1 MSERT
6 FSPREILLELW
17 GFAGKHL
24 PSPQTLQGW
33 SRRQEFF
40 VIALLILVGAILSL
54 CTSIFLTASN
64 LSNIALYFSWIAI
77 AAIGESLVILIG
89 GIDLSVGAGMAL
101 AGLVS
106 ALCVRSGFSTPL
118 AIIAGLLTGGV
129 LGWINGS
136 LVGRIKLPPFIATLG
151 TMSIAR
157 GAAFGLTGG
166 WPVRDLPESYLIYGQ
181 RYLELGSLRLP
192 VATLI
197 VLGFALMVFLL
208 LRSTIMGRYIQTL
221 GMSERALLLAGVN
234 PTPLKILVYTLGG
247 FLAAVAGLLMT
258 SNLGVAAP
266 TAAAGY
272 ELDIIAAAIIG
283 GASLSGGQGSILG
296 VLLGAVF
303 LQVMRNGLVLLGF
316 PVFWQ
321 PVAIGVLILGALI
334 INYFRHYRAQ
344 SR

>member
-1 MSERT
+1 MSERVLT
-6 FSPREILLELW
+6 PQNSWQALRSFVS
-17 GFAGKHL
+17 KHR
-24 PSPQTLQGW
+24 PSQRNLKSW
-33 SRRQEFF
+33 LKRQEFF
-40 VIALLILVGAILSL
+40 VTVSLILVSTFLSL
-54 CTSIFLTASN
+54 FTSAFLTATN

-77 AAIGESLVILIG
+77 AAIGESLIILIG

-106 ALCVRSGFSTPL
+106 ALGFRSGLPTPV
-118 AIIAGLLTGGV
+118 AIFAGILTGST

-136 LVGRIKLPPFIATLG
+136 LVGRSKLPPFIATLG

-166 WPVRDLPESYLIYGQ
+166 WPVRDLPRAFLFFGQ
-181 RYLELGSLRLP
+181 RYLVLGTFRLP

-197 VLGFALMVFLL
+197 VLGLALLVFLL
-208 LRSTIMGRYIQTL
+208 LRYTIMGRYIQTL
-221 GMSERALLLAGVN
+221 GISERALLFAGVK

-247 FLAAVAGLLMT
+247 LLTAVGGLLMT

-296 VLLGAVF
+296 VLLGAAF
-303 LQVMRNGLVLLGF
+303 LQVLRNGLVLLGF

-334 INYFRHYRAQ
+334 INYFQQHR
-344 SR
+344 SSP